1 LSDMTGLQRADVKRA
16 YPMADKL
23 DQPPFL
29 EQMNP
34 YESIFSP

>member
-1 LSDMTGLQRADVKRA
+1 MNEKFVSD
-16 YPMADKL
+16 ADKL
-23 DQPPFL
+23 DEPPFL